1 MILIVKVREDLS
13 GRRYGNLTVIKQTED
28 GVIAGKNV
36 PMWLCR
42 CDCGKIKSVLGDSL
56 KRGKAVSCGCRKVS
70 KKSQINRYDFT
81 NPEYAIL

>member
-1 MILIVKVREDLS
+1 MVILIVKVREDLS

-56 KRGKAVSCGCRKVS
+56 KRGKLYLVVVG
-70 KKSQINRYDFT
+70 KSVKNHK
-81 NPEYAIL
+81 